1 MKYTTPALMAAAF
14 VLTLLA
20 SPSHGEKAPFTNINC
35 KAASTQLEM
44 NYCANLS
51 FKAADQELNQIYRQ
65 LRNTFKQTKQ
75 NTQEPQLINAQLA
88 WLKYRDLD
96 CKFSADRF
104 KGGSIAPLIYSSCKE
119 TLTKQRTIILKNYLE
134 NSQL

>member
-1 MKYTTPALMAAAF
+1 MNSITPALMASF

-20 SPSHGEKAPFTNINC
+20 SPGHSEKAPFTKINC
-35 KAASTQLEM
+35 KAANTQIEM
-44 NYCANLS
+44 NYCADLS
-51 FKAADQELNQIYRQ
+51 FKAADQELNQIYQQ

-88 WLKYRDLD
+88 WLRYRDLD
-96 CKFSADRF
+96 CKFSTDRF
-104 KGGSIAPLIYSSCKE
+104 KGGSMAPLIYSGCKE
-119 TLTKQRTIILKNYLE
+119 TLTKQRTTILKNYLE

>member
-1 MKYTTPALMAAAF
+1 MNCLIPALTM
-14 VLTLLA
+14 TLVGTALA
-20 SPSHGEKAPFTNINC
+20 LPGHSEKDPFANINC
-35 KAASTQLEM
+35 KTASTQLKM
-44 NYCANLS
+44 NHCANLS
-51 FKAADQELNQIYRQ
+51 FQVADRELNQIYRQ

-75 NTQEPQLINAQLA
+75 NTQEPQLIDAQLA

-104 KGGSIAPLIYSSCKE
+104 KGGSIAPLIYSGCKE
-119 TLTKQRTIILKNYLE
+119 TLTKQRTTILKSYLE

>member
-1 MKYTTPALMAAAF
+1 MKNITPALMASF

-20 SPSHGEKAPFTNINC
+20 SPGHSEKDPFANINC

-51 FKAADQELNQIYRQ
+51 FQAADQELNQIYRQ

-88 WLKYRDLD
+88 WLQYRDLD

-104 KGGSIAPLIYSSCKE
+104 KGGSIAPLIYSGCKE
-119 TLTKQRTIILKNYLE
+119 TLTKQRTTLLKNYLE
-134 NSQL
+134 TSQL

>member
-1 MKYTTPALMAAAF
+1 MKYTTPVLMASF

-20 SPSHGEKAPFTNINC
+20 SPGHGEKDPFTNINC

-75 NTQEPQLINAQLA
+75 NTQEPKLIEAQLA

-104 KGGSIAPLIYSSCKE
+104 KGGSIAPLIYSGCKE
-119 TLTKQRTIILKNYLE
+119 TLTKQRTTILKNYLE
-134 NSQL
+134 AKQL

>member
-1 MKYTTPALMAAAF
+1 MASF

-20 SPSHGEKAPFTNINC
+20 SPGHSEKAPFTKINC
-35 KAASTQLEM
+35 KAANTQIEM
-44 NYCANLS
+44 NYCADLS
-51 FKAADQELNQIYRQ
+51 FKAADQELNQIYQQ

-75 NTQEPQLINAQLA
+75 NTQEPQLIEAQLA

-104 KGGSIAPLIYSSCKE
+104 KGGSIAPLMYSSCQE
-119 TLTKQRTIILKNYLE
+119 TLTKQRTTLLKSYLE
-134 NSQL
+134 ARQL

>member
-1 MKYTTPALMAAAF
+1 MNYLIPALTMTLAATIVA
-14 VLTLLA
+14 LPGH
-20 SPSHGEKAPFTNINC
+20 SEKDPFANINC

-51 FKAADQELNQIYRQ
+51 FKAADRELNQIYQQ

-75 NTQEPQLINAQLA
+75 NTQEPQLIEAQLA

-104 KGGSIAPLIYSSCKE
+104 KGGSIAPLMYSSCQE
-119 TLTKQRTIILKNYLE
+119 TLTKQRTTLLKSYLKAK
-134 NSQL
+134 QL